1 MSDIYQSLSHTKWDC
16 KYHVIFVPKRRRK
29 VLYGNI
35 RKAVGPLFHELAR
48 QKECVILEGHVMPD
62 HIKKNSGEDAGFA
75 QQPLE
80 ALMRRCLPAGERPAL
95 IGVDARRF
103 DANQKLPG
111 PGATAEL
118 CDRLGRAQGR
128 VVLGQADVKL
138 LRQCRAAG
146 TAGDMPDVPAEHLGE

>member
-1 MSDIYQSLSHTKWDC
+1 MAGAWYELGVEGGLAFQPLGAIDDDGGRLWALDWLC
-16 KYHVIFVPKRRRK
+16 G
-29 VLYGNI
+29 VLAHEV
-35 RKAVGPLFHELAR
+35 RAVRSAIPL
-48 QKECVILEGHVMPD
+48 G
-62 HIKKNSGEDAGFA
+62 KKNSGEDAGFA